1 MIFHEVAE
9 ISLVGLDGRR
19 AVTLLFQQFKI
30 AFRQHI
36 FPFWLGMAYIYTAVV
51 NIGVR
56 RIAVIEGGKAENGG
70 WNVAGAVHDRSHV
83 GVLCQQQGYGLAV
96 RVVHPDALLT
106 VVPVF
111 MQDDAATLF

>member
-1 MIFHEVAE
+1 MPHVNP
-9 ISLVGLDGRR
+9 
-19 AVTLLFQQFKI
+19 AVI
-30 AFRQHI
+30 D
-36 FPFWLGMAYIYTAVV
+36 V
-51 NIGVR
+51 GVR